1 MAVLDNETV
10 SGSGST
16 SGPTDCRSYMPPT
29 NWRQTPNFLPGSVV
43 GSGTIGLGG
52 SVTGT
57 WIWVVTDVCPV
68 FGTVDVVVVSPPPPA
83 PSPPV

>member
-10 SGSGST
+10 SGSGS
-16 SGPTDCRSYMPPT
+16 GPTDCRSNMPPA
-29 NWRQTPNFLPGSVV
+29 NWRQTPNFLPGSVI

-57 WIWVVTDVCPV
+57 WIWVVTNVCPV
-68 FGTVDVVVVSPPPPA
+68 FGTVEAVITSPVSPPA
-83 PSPPV
+83 PSPPA